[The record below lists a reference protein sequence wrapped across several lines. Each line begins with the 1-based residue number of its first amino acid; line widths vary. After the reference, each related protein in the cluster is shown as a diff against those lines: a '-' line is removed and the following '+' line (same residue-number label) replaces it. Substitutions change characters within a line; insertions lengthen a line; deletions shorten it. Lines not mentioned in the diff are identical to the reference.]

1 MSSQA
6 MNYLIHHIF
15 LPPELPHGDDS
26 KPEYEIILLD
36 TVIEALRKFKSL
48 IADDQYYILD
58 SILAMVSAMRTM
70 LDSSSSQSGL
80 VEGKLEVDLKK
91 LCEQGE

>member
-1 MSSQA
+1 

-15 LPPELPHGDDS
+15 LPPELPHGHDS
-26 KPEYEIILLD
+26 KPEFEMMLLD

-48 IADDQYYILD
+48 ITDDEYHVLD
-58 SILAMVSAMRTM
+58 SVLAMVTSMRTM
-70 LDSSSSQSGL
+70 LDSSSSQGGL